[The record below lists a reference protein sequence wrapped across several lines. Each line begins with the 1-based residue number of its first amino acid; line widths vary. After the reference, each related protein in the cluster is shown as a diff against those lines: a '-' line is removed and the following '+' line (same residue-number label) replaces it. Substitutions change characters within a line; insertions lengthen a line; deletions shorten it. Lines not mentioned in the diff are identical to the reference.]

1 MPVQIFMTRYGLIRD
16 GQIVSLF
23 ETDRPLSD
31 FPDIRANLE
40 VIPASAECNM
50 VRDGLGGF
58 KFTMRELGAKEQR
71 RQTYVS
77 QLDLLLA
84 DATVTGRVKTLV
96 QALRDKEG

>member
-1 MPVQIFMTRYGLIRD
+1 MTRYGLIRD

-23 ETDRPLSD
+23 ETERPLSD
-31 FPDIRANLE
+31 FPDIRASLE

-58 KFTMRELGAKEQR
+58 KFAVRELGAKEQR

-77 QLDLLLA
+77 QLDSLIA
-84 DATVTGRVKTLV
+84 DATVLGRVRTLI